1 MSETSTTYDQQI
13 RYSRFGRE
21 EIPKNTL
28 FTIRDENNVYFGISR
43 CNLKH
48 DRCVKKEGIKFAKEK
63 AQKALEALKEPFA
76 CSLFIDA
83 DGLSGKCNI
92 SLLPSLL
99 EYFYFIDRR

>member
-1 MSETSTTYDQQI
+1 MSETTATYDQQI

-28 FTIRDENNVYFGISR
+28 FTIRYEDNVYFGISR
-43 CNLKH
+43 CNLKY

-63 AQKALEALKEPFA
+63 AQKALVDLKEFPCNF
-76 CSLFIDA
+76 FIDA
-83 DGLSGKCNI
+83 VGLSGKCNI
-92 SLLPSLL
+92 FLLPALL